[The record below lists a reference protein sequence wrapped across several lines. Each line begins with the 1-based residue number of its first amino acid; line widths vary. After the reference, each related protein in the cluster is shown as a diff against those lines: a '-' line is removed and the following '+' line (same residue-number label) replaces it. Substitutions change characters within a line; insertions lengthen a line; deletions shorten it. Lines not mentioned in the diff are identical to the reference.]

1 MTKFKWLKDDKYVK
15 QRSFENLSHLRLSFL
30 FSLGLLDL
38 DLDLERF
45 DEVSVI
51 LNSSSF
57 ESCVS
62 HLLSFFLP
70 FLFSSLLYSFLLGE
84 LERDLSLSY
93 LSTKSWYDGIMMIN
107 SITSPVP
114 SFCHRFFLDLFL
126 HLSGLPQVA
135 WVQQRLKT
143 RSKWIQLQNETV
155 QRFHSV

>member
-38 DLDLERF
+38 DLKVH
-45 DEVSVI
+45 EVLLSI
-51 LNSSSF
+51 PLLLGAFFLTFCLSFCHSSSPP
-57 ESCVS
+57 CCT
-62 HLLSFFLP
+62 P
-70 FLFSSLLYSFLLGE
+70 SSSASWSGTYLGHIWAE
-84 LERDLSLSY
+84 NVEVDTMVL
-93 LSTKSWYDGIMMIN
+93 WWINFIM
-107 SITSPVP
+107 SPVP

-143 RSKWIQLQNETV
+143 RSKWIQLQNETM